1 VPSPERRKLQVH
13 DQTANTIAL
22 LVRNSVVGRALSLL
36 LEGAGYETRII
47 EVPPTGRIEDLLEGV
62 DLLLIYPGLS
72 AERRKETLALLRGT
86 RERRMQIPVL
96 ELSPD
101 AERAV
106 PPDEVEGEVGIVPWP
121 IDLEG
126 LSREIDA
133 ALVAA
138 G

>member
-1 VPSPERRKLQVH
+1 MPSPERRKLQVH

-86 RERRMQIPVL
+86 RERMQIPVL